1 MSKVNFDSLKNI
13 KAPQAWVDQAA
24 TIPETASKRRHAFP
38 LYRTAA
44 AASLVLVSVVGL
56 LIFLFFGSKAPIA
69 IKEKGSGEVE
79 ATEANGSV
87 RISDDGLYPSL
98 DPVFPTVPQV
108 VPTDTD
114 GNPVIEAMIEPTTA
128 KGNKEPSATE
138 PTEKARPTQETVDAD
153 DHAQKPT
160 LAVTPSNPPA
170 PTELPAPDP
179 TQAPTEGYRPPGD
192 TEFYGMFTLGDPG
205 VVSGGNYAVE
215 DTTIF
220 CRIYDSSG
228 SLIGNSPLY
237 SPQRE
242 AAIISRFDDGT
253 VVAYY
258 NPTEKGLFLTEDVY
272 EYVFYDI
279 HGNELFR
286 DVKFVF

>member
-56 LIFLFFGSKAPIA
+56 LTFLFFGSKEPIA

-87 RISDDGLYPSL
+87 QISDDGLYPSH

-128 KGNKEPSATE
+128 KWNKEPSATE
-138 PTEKARPTQETVDAD
+138 PTEKVRPTQETVDAD
-153 DHAQKPT
+153 DPAQKPT
-160 LAVTPSNPPA
+160 QAITPTNPPA
-170 PTELPAPDP
+170 PTEPP
-179 TQAPTEGYRPPGD
+179 QKPTEDQGEVVTGSIC
-192 TEFYGMFTLGDPG
+192 FTAVFPASQIEVGEPIYFMYWEQG
-205 VVSGGNYAVE
+205 VE
-215 DTTIF
+215 
-220 CRIYDSSG
+220 
-228 SLIGNSPLY
+228 SPL
-237 SPQRE
+237 
-242 AAIISRFDDGT
+242 AAADLQAQYTVMDNGMVFALYEVDIITSEGSVT
-253 VVAYY
+253 
-258 NPTEKGLFLTEDVY
+258 Y
-272 EYVFYDI
+272 EYQFYQN
-279 HGNELFR
+279 GMVLAQGTQ
-286 DVKFVF
+286 VV